1 MGSADVARMKELF
14 PGKLWAL
21 ENSNIEHDKNGDE
34 QKLRSPISMQEQILM
49 TPMEK
54 EIEEYLYHDKETLF
68 SWVAIVIRRALML
81 AKCQWQHGLGNS
93 SEPQSPPPSPLE
105 ENGAKLWEI
114 EKFVDA
120 NENRSEFLVRW
131 TGYTSKDDSWK
142 KVADLPD
149 GFDLRTFTEQYE
161 RDGPERIYFTRSGQD
176 GTIDRNDLLEDH
188 ARLRGMRTT
197 KEVKLVKVKGY
208 ARFEPARATNQATW
222 GKKRTWWQQKG
233 SCWPIFVYAG
243 TMNTETLQNAAQT
256 VAERLML
263 NPDIIEFAKKY
274 KDEILSQPPL
284 HTFEDIQRDCVER
297 GLIKVDAVSD
307 ADDMHVSDE
316 EQVAFDENSGRWL
329 LSEDR
334 QKLSQSRARGR
345 PAGSVAAPGE
355 KYKCSNCGQ
364 HGHNKRSC
372 PIASSGGQAVEAAQ
386 NTGKRKQGTP
396 SGSSRSPKASRQNVS
411 SPTSCSSSDED
422 FPTPRKIDFESPRK
436 IEYGGSAP
444 AQQLPASTGRSFRAG
459 DIGAS
464 GDAQDSCKQCKK
476 SMSRCKCTCIVID

>member
-21 ENSNIEHDKNGDE
+21 ENSNIEHDKNGNE
-34 QKLRSPISMQEQILM
+34 QKLRSPISIEEQILM

-93 SEPQSPPPSPLE
+93 SEPRSPPPSPLE
-105 ENGAKLWEI
+105 QNGAKLWEI

-131 TGYTSKDDSWK
+131 AGYTSKDDSWK
-142 KVADLPD
+142 KVADLPA

-188 ARLRGMRTT
+188 ARLRGIRTT
-197 KEVKLVKVKGY
+197 KEVKLIKVKGY

-263 NPDIIEFAKKY
+263 NPDIIEFAK
-274 KDEILSQPPL
+274 
-284 HTFEDIQRDCVER
+284 
-297 GLIKVDAVSD
+297 
-307 ADDMHVSDE
+307 
-316 EQVAFDENSGRWL
+316 
-329 LSEDR
+329 
-334 QKLSQSRARGR
+334 
-345 PAGSVAAPGE
+345 
-355 KYKCSNCGQ
+355 
-364 HGHNKRSC
+364 
-372 PIASSGGQAVEAAQ
+372 
-386 NTGKRKQGTP
+386 
-396 SGSSRSPKASRQNVS
+396 
-411 SPTSCSSSDED
+411 
-422 FPTPRKIDFESPRK
+422 
-436 IEYGGSAP
+436 
-444 AQQLPASTGRSFRAG
+444 
-459 DIGAS
+459 
-464 GDAQDSCKQCKK
+464 
-476 SMSRCKCTCIVID
+476 